1 MKSRPR
7 VTGAILGLFA
17 GVVLVRLAVA
27 ALVPI
32 VQDEAYYINWS
43 KALDW
48 GYFDHPPLIAWANIT
63 SWLGPGS
70 AFLGRLGAMLAA
82 ALAFPFLVGLFRQA
96 GLTQRRGLLV
106 ALLYANLNV
115 YVFVAGLLTT
125 PDAVQLTTWCIAL
138 HEGAAALARDRRRW
152 VTAGL
157 AAGVGLLGKY
167 TMVVIGP
174 AFLWGIVRGDPKALR
189 TPWPYAGVLAALL
202 AFTPHLVWNAQHEWV
217 PIRMQ
222 LQHGLKE
229 GHDPGFALST
239 DLPAPQRPAPD
250 GPEMRIGRTFGAQLP
265 VELPAPE
272 AEAAWSESVKHV
284 ALFLGGLL
292 IVWGAFLG
300 VLAHRLVV
308 RLRQGR
314 GAGIPSAIREQGAPN
329 AVSSHL
335 GTQDA
340 LAARRV
346 RALLVGATWAPI
358 LLFGVVSLVAKVEA
372 NWAALYVIPA
382 AALLAELPG
391 TRVRDVAIHGG
402 LNVVFCL
409 MLAWYAHAPFAAPP
423 GTHRV
428 LEETAGW
435 RELARYVGQLE
446 GPILTDREQPTS
458 MIRFYQPGLKVAQWP
473 GCSQPSEYVRRPEWN
488 YYTRQSLREH
498 GFFWLISGGPMPP
511 HLEGFEPVE
520 MVRLTFDLDR
530 GLVVT
535 KDPAA
540 RPNERADTQEP
551 IHCWYATRYRAA
563 DTPRS

>member
-1 MKSRPR
+1 MVGAEVSMKSRPR
-7 VTGAILGLFA
+7 SHEAILGLFA

-96 GLTQRRGLLV
+96 GLTPRRGLLV

-138 HEGAAALARDRRRW
+138 HEGAAALAQDRRRW

-174 AFLWGIVRGDPKALR
+174 VFLWGIVRGDPKALR

-202 AFTPHLVWNAQHEWV
+202 AFAPHLAWNAHHEWV

-239 DLPAPQRPAPD
+239 DLPAPRPPAPRWPGNACRT
-250 GPEMRIGRTFGAQLP
+250 GPSEHGSRSNRRS
-265 VELPAPE
+265 PE
-272 AEAAWSESVKHV
+272 TKAAWSESVKHV
-284 ALFLGGLL
+284 ALFFGGLL

-308 RLRQGR
+308 RLRRPRGEGVPPLRAEGILPAVQGKMPSARKSKGSMPSPQAESDPCWWRGR
-314 GAGIPSAIREQGAPN
+314 GSRSCSLAPS
-329 AVSSHL
+329 VWS
-335 GTQDA
+335 
-340 LAARRV
+340 RRS
-346 RALLVGATWAPI
+346 RRTG
-358 LLFGVVSLVAKVEA
+358 
-372 NWAALYVIPA
+372 
-382 AALLAELPG
+382 
-391 TRVRDVAIHGG
+391 R
-402 LNVVFCL
+402 
-409 MLAWYAHAPFAAPP
+409 
-423 GTHRV
+423 
-428 LEETAGW
+428 
-435 RELARYVGQLE
+435 
-446 GPILTDREQPTS
+446 
-458 MIRFYQPGLKVAQWP
+458 
-473 GCSQPSEYVRRPEWN
+473 PS
-488 YYTRQSLREH
+488 T
-498 GFFWLISGGPMPP
+498 
-511 HLEGFEPVE
+511 
-520 MVRLTFDLDR
+520 
-530 GLVVT
+530 
-535 KDPAA
+535 
-540 RPNERADTQEP
+540 
-551 IHCWYATRYRAA
+551 
-563 DTPRS
+563 